1 MSEILVIGHRN
12 PDTDAICS
20 AIGYADFKR
29 RTGMT
34 EAIAARCGDTND
46 RIDFVLETFHMPAP
60 KFVADVSPKVAD
72 VMQRKILSVRPESTA
87 AEALRLMDEK
97 NLRILPVM
105 DDNRKCHGLLS
116 LFKLSKFLFPAVNRG
131 KNSREVLSSLAGLA
145 QTLGGELVLG
155 FHSDR
160 EEELIL
166 LIGAMGLDSCA
177 KRLEQFPSEKLCVLV
192 GDRLDIQN
200 FAILS
205 SVRVLIITGGGQ
217 VDPGI
222 METALRKRVSVIVSP
237 HDTATT
243 ASLCRA
249 SVPVRHVLNEEFL
262 CFRETAPL
270 VAVRE
275 EALSSGYFVFPV
287 LDSEGQT
294 VGILS
299 KTDFLK
305 NVTRKL
311 ILVDHNEL
319 SQAVQGA
326 DEVEIIEIIDH
337 HRIGSL
343 ATQQPI
349 LFRNEPVGSTCTIV
363 ADCYFRNNV
372 ELTPQI
378 AGLLLAGV
386 VSDTLNLTSPTTTGR
401 DAEILKRL
409 ELVAQLNA
417 RNFTEKLF
425 ASGSLLTLKPA
436 PQAVTTDCKEYEENR
451 LKFSVAQIEE
461 VGFEQF
467 WKRKDELLAALE
479 NYRVTSK
486 YHFSALLVTDVTTQN
501 SLLLLAGNDKFV
513 KRIDYPRMEPGV
525 YELRDVVSRKKQ
537 LLPYLTHCLRSVEKG
552 VKAKA

>member
-29 RTGMT
+29 RTGMP
-34 EAIAARCGDTND
+34 EAVAARCGDTND
-46 RIDFVLETFHMPAP
+46 RIDFVLKTFGVLAP
-60 KFVADVSPKVAD
+60 KFIADVSPKVSD
-72 VMQRKILSVRPESTA
+72 VMQRKILSVRPDATA

-105 DDNRKCHGLLS
+105 DEEQKCRGLLS
-116 LFKLSKFLFPAVNRG
+116 LFKLSKFLFPAVTREH
-131 KNSREVLSSLAGLA
+131 NSREVLSSLTNLA
-145 QTLGGELVLG
+145 HTLDGQLVLG
-155 FHSDR
+155 FEAER

-166 LIGAMGLDSCA
+166 MIGAMGLESFA
-177 KRLEQFPSEKLCVLV
+177 ARLEQFPPEKSCVIV
-192 GDRLDIQN
+192 GDRWDIQN
-200 FAILS
+200 VAIREG
-205 SVRVLIITGGGQ
+205 VRVLIVTGGIT
-217 VDPGI
+217 VEPKTLD
-222 METALRKRVSVIVSP
+222 AARKKNVSVITSP

-249 SVPVRHVLNEEFL
+249 AVGVRHVLNEEFL
-262 CFRETAPL
+262 CFRENAPL
-270 VAVRE
+270 AAVRD
-275 EALSSGYFVFPV
+275 EATASGYLAFPV
-287 LDSEGQT
+287 LNSEGQM

-305 NVTRKL
+305 TVTHKL

-337 HRIGSL
+337 HRIGAL

-349 LFRNEPVGSTCTIV
+349 LFRNEPVGSTSTIV
-363 ADCYFRNNV
+363 ADCFFRQGV
-372 ELTPQI
+372 EMPREI

-386 VSDTLNLTSPTTTGR
+386 VSDTLNLTSPTTTTR
-401 DAEILKRL
+401 DVEILKKL
-409 ELVAQLNA
+409 EELAQVNA
-417 RNFTEKLF
+417 REFTEKLF

-436 PQAVTTDCKEYEENR
+436 PQAITTDCKEYAEHHI
-451 LKFSVAQIEE
+451 KFSVAQIEE
-461 VGFEQF
+461 IGFEQF

-479 NYRVTSK
+479 VYRDK
-486 YHFSALLVTDVTTQN
+486 RAYHFSVLLVTDVTTQS
-501 SLLLLAGNDKFV
+501 SLLLVVGDEKFI
-513 KRIDYPRMEPGV
+513 KRIDYPRLELGI

-537 LLPYLTHCLRSVEKG
+537 LLPYLTHCLRETEKG
-552 VKAKA
+552 VKSS